1 MTLYHQTG
9 ESVGMTI
16 LREGFHPGTV
26 GWCGGGIY
34 FATSPEATETKA
46 IGPDSH
52 KGFMIEARVVLHG
65 DRRCTADGH
74 HLNSARAA
82 AQGYDSIS
90 FNPGDG
96 DEYIVFSSSRVLSV
110 RQIPWP

>member
-9 ESVGMTI
+9 NSVGPII
-16 LREGFHPGTV
+16 LRTGFRPGRS

-34 FATSPEATETKA
+34 FATTAKATFTKA

-52 KGFMIEARVVLHG
+52 KGFMIEAKVDVGRVKYMPRHC
-65 DRRCTADGH
+65 DRGLRGSTLSRWGY
-74 HLNSARAA
+74 NSVT
-82 AQGYDSIS
+82 

-96 DEYIVFSSSRVLSV
+96 AEYIVYDG
-110 RQIPWP
+110 